1 MLLSLCPDLVALEV
15 VWIPRRAESEVVRQL
30 LTRRLS
36 VSGKPGQSGRYCF
49 DLHRPRPANNRQ
61 PGQTADRLRTTSTP
75 SSATETVV
83 VETRVCRSNLVVEVR
98 IGSAHPTRSA
108 RVHATARVTNS
119 QFYGVDMSTSR
130 PDHVDHRGA
139 VLRLECRRHHL
150 VGRLLMNRGW
160 SVVEY
165 RRADNPG
172 QPERWPLKRADF
184 WSEPAC
190 PGGCQ
195 FEVGAA
201 ADVLIGRVVT
211 FANNPDADED
221 TFKLTDIAPAQL

>member
-1 MLLSLCPDLVALEV
+1 
-15 VWIPRRAESEVVRQL
+15 
-30 LTRRLS
+30 
-36 VSGKPGQSGRYCF
+36 
-49 DLHRPRPANNRQ
+49 
-61 PGQTADRLRTTSTP
+61 
-75 SSATETVV
+75 
-83 VETRVCRSNLVVEVR
+83 
-98 IGSAHPTRSA
+98 
-108 RVHATARVTNS
+108 
-119 QFYGVDMSTSR
+119 
-130 PDHVDHRGA
+130 
-139 VLRLECRRHHL
+139 
-150 VGRLLMNRGW
+150 MNRGW

-172 QPERWPLKRADF
+172 QPESWPLKRADF

-211 FANNPDADED
+211 LANNPDADED